1 MSISNISFPE
11 DKYREIP
18 DLSQHER
25 VTPATDPNF
34 QERGIS
40 DENSLSAGMKRC
52 LPGAEEQVTKKQH
65 LSQHQPRSKRDDPKI
80 LEGHGDRHGISAWPA
95 MASAT
100 DLLGIKEK
108 FGAIAKAKLSIK
120 EAKKRLLVAGREFE
134 TLENQCKKPSTTAEN
149 SDPHMDNIKET
160 LKKKVSPTT
169 VDQDFDLDNLDFGSF
184 SNTDFDTIFRPPNNL
199 RSAFTDCE
207 TQLYEKDNNHVGV
220 EHFPGLAEE
229 LQKTDWEKLRAP
241 LNLLLL
247 ESKRIVEKLLN
258 LAITLLKFCKI
269 LDMETL
275 KKWGATLNNAKE
287 LGFQVGF
294 ADDLLRKNLYVYFAY
309 RTILDEAKENE
320 VGFEEGVRKRVQL
333 DEFFIDMSRKRKASD
348 FVLILN
354 CHDRIESLEWLVRT
368 DIRDIMKKYQEI
380 KSEHEGEKLTE
391 DEVKRR
397 LLELVEKLKKLEQ
410 RSKRYINV

>member
-65 LSQHQPRSKRDDPKI
+65 LSQHQPRSKSKKLSLEDLIKGKTVQEIVKI
-80 LEGHGDRHGISAWPA
+80 LTDRVNRLIKKDMETDMESVLGQQWPVRQ
-95 MASAT
+95 

-134 TLENQCKKPSTTAEN
+134 TLENQRKKPSTTAEN

-220 EHFPGLAEE
+220 EHFLGLAEE

-258 LAITLLKFCKI
+258 LAITLLKF
-269 LDMETL
+269 
-275 KKWGATLNNAKE
+275 W
-287 LGFQVGF
+287 
-294 ADDLLRKNLYVYFAY
+294 
-309 RTILDEAKENE
+309 
-320 VGFEEGVRKRVQL
+320 
-333 DEFFIDMSRKRKASD
+333 
-348 FVLILN
+348 FVL
-354 CHDRIESLEWLVRT
+354 
-368 DIRDIMKKYQEI
+368 Q
-380 KSEHEGEKLTE
+380 
-391 DEVKRR
+391 
-397 LLELVEKLKKLEQ
+397 
-410 RSKRYINV
+410 

>member
-65 LSQHQPRSKRDDPKI
+65 LSQHQPRSKSKKLSLEDLIKGKTVQEIVKI
-80 LEGHGDRHGISAWPA
+80 LTDRVN
-95 MASAT
+95 
-100 DLLGIKEK
+100 
-108 FGAIAKAKLSIK
+108 
-120 EAKKRLLVAGREFE
+120 RLI
-134 TLENQCKKPSTTAEN
+134 KKPSTTAEN

-258 LAITLLKFCKI
+258 LAITLLKF
-269 LDMETL
+269 
-275 KKWGATLNNAKE
+275 W
-287 LGFQVGF
+287 
-294 ADDLLRKNLYVYFAY
+294 
-309 RTILDEAKENE
+309 
-320 VGFEEGVRKRVQL
+320 
-333 DEFFIDMSRKRKASD
+333 
-348 FVLILN
+348 FVL
-354 CHDRIESLEWLVRT
+354 
-368 DIRDIMKKYQEI
+368 Q
-380 KSEHEGEKLTE
+380 
-391 DEVKRR
+391 
-397 LLELVEKLKKLEQ
+397 
-410 RSKRYINV
+410 